1 MEVSIIPQ
9 EIQTDGR
16 PQNGPP
22 TDGDGALLIEAAPAA
37 NIAHLNTRE
46 RVKGHGVRG
55 WLRAFHIIF
64 TFALYQLFVFVY
76 HRGWFIGKKDESEER
91 HLQWQAQWIIGRLLK
106 LGPTFIKIG
115 QAVSTRAD
123 LLPLAYVKEL
133 SKLQDSVPPF
143 PHDEAMRIVVRE
155 LGRPVDELYAEIG
168 SRPIAAASLG
178 QVYRA
183 RLHSGETVAVKIQRP
198 RLEDVINFD
207 LAVLRGIARF
217 MGRFPKLVRG
227 VDWEGTLNE
236 FAAVSYTHLTLPT
249 IYSV

>member
-1 MEVSIIPQ
+1 MEMSIIPQ
-9 EIQTDGR
+9 QIQTDGR
-16 PQNGPP
+16 PDNRTLSG
-22 TDGDGALLIEAAPAA
+22 GDGALLTKAAPAA
-37 NIAHLNTRE
+37 NIAHYNARE
-46 RVKGHGVRG
+46 LVKGHGVRG

-91 HLQWQAQWIIGRLLK
+91 HLQWQAQWISRRLLM
-106 LGPTFIKIG
+106 LSPTFIKIG

-143 PHDEAMRIVVRE
+143 PHDEAMRMVERE
-155 LGRPVDELYAEIG
+155 LGRPVNELYAEIE
-168 SRPIAAASLG
+168 SRPVASALLG

-183 RLHSGETVAVKIQRP
+183 RLHAGESVAVKIQRP

-207 LAVLRGIARF
+207 LAVPRGIARF
-217 MGRFPKLVRG
+217 MSRVP
-227 VDWEGTLNE
+227 
-236 FAAVSYTHLTLPT
+236 
-249 IYSV
+249 

>member
-1 MEVSIIPQ
+1 MEMSIIPQ
-9 EIQTDGR
+9 QIQTDDVQPRIG
-16 PQNGPP
+16 
-22 TDGDGALLIEAAPAA
+22 TLSDGDGARLIESAPVA
-37 NIAHLNTRE
+37 NIAHYNAVE
-46 RVKGHGVRG
+46 QVKGHGVRG
-55 WLRAFHIIF
+55 WLRAFNIIF
-64 TFALYQLFVFVY
+64 TFALYQLFVFIY
-76 HRGWFIGKKDESEER
+76 HRGWFVGKKNESEEL
-91 HLQWQAQWIIGRLLK
+91 HLQWQAQWISRRLLK

-143 PHDEAMRIVVRE
+143 PHDEAMRIIERE
-155 LGRPVDELYAEIG
+155 LGKPVDELYAEIG
-168 SRPIAAASLG
+168 SQPIAAASLG

-198 RLEDVINFD
+198 RLGDVINFD

-236 FAAVSYTHLTLPT
+236 FAAT
-249 IYSV
+249 IF